1 MKTYSATL
9 LLSLFSF
16 CLIAQNS
23 SDPKRVSDQSPT
35 FDLRSLNVDCHS
47 LQDDKN
53 PFPIG
58 EVIYVGDGNNSVL
71 EPLEPFTF
79 KFEVINDGDGRATC
93 LEVYVEDSKSSNSR
107 RQVINTGRHQKISKI
122 DPGAREVVELK
133 ITPGVELEDGDR
145 TITIFVKENGKRYDM
160 PPLDYVIKSRAYSPD
175 LQYRGFVI
183 NKEPTRSTNNRIE
196 KNEEVNL
203 GLIIQNS
210 SNSRAFAPNYRLLS
224 NDENVLIYKGKYD
237 NSKGRQVRG
246 GLKTLAAYEVD
257 TIQFNLR
264 VTGAYREDVRL
275 PIRMQVTDSLYSVPG
290 LASRI
295 KTSIIDMALDVDLDA
310 KPKAPHVVKGEDA
323 KRDIGG
329 NFSDR
334 WRKKKDEL
342 EIAKYPEAVS
352 INPNAAALII
362 GIEDYYPLSDAPYAA
377 QDAKIMEEYMHRA
390 LGVSK
395 DRIMV
400 ATDKEANSGFF
411 LRYLKDLNQLRNTI
425 LDIDED
431 TDLYVYYS
439 GHGIPAKED
448 ESTETDKVYLFPSD
462 GTVSNLKGFGIELD
476 DFYSGLVALN
486 TRSVTVFMDACFSG
500 SSRGSSAYET
510 QNLTDEKFGGAR
522 FINPEFKGNWQN
534 NKNFMIFTS
543 SSFGETSLG
552 NDITGTG
559 LFTYY
564 LAAGLKGNADRNKDA
579 RITSAELINYLKN
592 NVSSD
597 AEKLYQDGKQTPTF
611 IGSDFN
617 KVLVDR
623 N

>member
-1 MKTYSATL
+1 MKNYSATL
-9 LLSLFSF
+9 ILMLFSF
-16 CLIAQNS
+16 FVVAQ
-23 SDPKRVSDQSPT
+23 RVSDQSPP
-35 FDLRSLNVDCHS
+35 FDLRSLNVDCQS
-47 LQDDKN
+47 LQDDRN

-93 LEVYVEDSKSSNSR
+93 LEVYVEDSKAVNSR
-107 RQVINTGRHQKISKI
+107 KKTINTGRHQKIAKI

-133 ITPGVELEDGDR
+133 ITPSVELEDGDR

-160 PPLDYVIKSRAYSPD
+160 PPLEYVIQSRSYSPD

-183 NKEPTRSTNNRIE
+183 NEEPSRSTNNRIE

-203 GLIIQNS
+203 GLIIQNA
-210 SNSRAFAPNYRLLS
+210 SNSRAFAPNFRLLS
-224 NDENVLIYKGKYD
+224 NDENVLIYEGKYD
-237 NSKGRQVRG
+237 NSKGRQVKG
-246 GLKTLAAYEVD
+246 SLKTLAAYEVD

-264 VTGAYREDVRL
+264 VTGAYREAARL
-275 PIRMQVTDSLYSVPG
+275 PITMQVTDSLYSVPG
-290 LASRI
+290 LASRLE
-295 KTSIIDMALDVDLDA
+295 TSIIDTDLDVDLDS
-310 KPKAPHVVKGEDA
+310 KPKAPQVIAGEDA

-334 WRKKKDEL
+334 WRRKKDEL
-342 EIAKYPEAVS
+342 EIAKYPDAVP

-362 GIEDYYPLSDAPYAA
+362 GIEDYSPLSDAPYAA
-377 QDAKIMEEYMHRA
+377 QDANVMEEYMHRA

-395 DRIMV
+395 DRIMK
-400 ATDKEANSGFF
+400 ATDEEANSGFF
-411 LRYLKDLNQLRNTI
+411 IRYLKNMNQLRNTI
-425 LDIDED
+425 LDLDEE

-439 GHGIPAKED
+439 GHGIPGKED
-448 ESTETDKVYLFPSD
+448 ESTNDKVYLFPSD
-462 GTVSNLKGFGIELD
+462 GTITSLKDFGVELN
-476 DFYSGLVALN
+476 DFYSGLASLN

-500 SSRGSSAYET
+500 ASRGSSAYET
-510 QNLTDEKFGGAR
+510 QNLTGEKGGAR
-522 FINPEFKGNWQN
+522 FINPKIQGDWQSDQ
-534 NKNFMIFTS
+534 NFMIFSS

-564 LAAGLKGNADRNKDA
+564 LAAGLKGNADRDNDS
-579 RITSAELINYLKN
+579 RITSAELINYVRT
-592 NVSSD
+592 NVSED

-611 IGSDFN
+611 IGSNFN